1 MIAEYL
7 LPVNNEIVDFK
18 NKLSPLAIGKA
29 ITIYGDD
36 QSNLKGFD
44 IALIGLSE
52 SRKSSEVN
60 KKYIDIN
67 SFRKEFYSLFCGD
80 WNVNIIDMGDV
91 INGEDI
97 SDTYFALKTINESL
111 LEKNIISFFIGGT
124 QDLTFPL
131 YQAFAKKGDYVN
143 LTSIDN
149 KFDFGQIKKD
159 FDSSSYMSK
168 ILMEKDN
175 KLNHYCNLGFQ
186 TFLNSQEEID
196 LLEKLQFESH
206 RLGKINKKIDLIE
219 PSLRYTDL
227 LSIDFRSVKASELNF
242 IHNYPNGFES
252 SEICS
257 IARYAGMSDRISC
270 VGVFEVFQNSI
281 SSALL
286 AQAVW
291 YFIEGFSLRI
301 IEDPKSENFKG
312 KSYHMDLENHQ
323 IKFYQSDI
331 SQKWWFE
338 LIEENSNKL
347 IDVSLYPCG
356 HEDYL
361 EACNDDISDKLLL
374 SLKRNLI

>member
-175 KLNHYCNLGFQ
+175 KLSHYCNLGFQ

-219 PSLRYTDL
+219 PSLRYTNL

-338 LIEENSNKL
+338 LIEENNNKL

-374 SLKRNLI
+374 SLKRNFI

>member
-175 KLNHYCNLGFQ
+175 KLSHYCNLGFQ

-219 PSLRYTDL
+219 PSLRYTNL

-338 LIEENSNKL
+338 LIEENNNKL

>member
-131 YQAFAKKGDYVN
+131 YQAFAKKGEYVN
-143 LTSIDN
+143 LTSVDN

-168 ILMEKDN
+168 IIMEKDN
-175 KLNHYCNLGFQ
+175 KLSHYCNLGFQ

-219 PSLRYTDL
+219 PSLRYTNL

-338 LIEENSNKL
+338 LIEENNNKL

-374 SLKRNLI
+374 SLKRNFI

>member
-80 WNVNIIDMGDV
+80 WNVNIIDMGD
-91 INGEDI
+91 IISGEDI

-168 ILMEKDN
+168 IIMEKDN
-175 KLNHYCNLGFQ
+175 KLSHYCNLGFQ

-219 PSLRYTDL
+219 PSLRYTNL

-338 LIEENSNKL
+338 LIEENNNKL

-374 SLKRNLI
+374 SLKRNFI